1 MEREHQELIL
11 KHLRK
16 ESSGFEEQLLS
27 EWLQENPSNRKE
39 FEEYVRT
46 WDFSGRAKVDFEPD
60 VDAAWMKFKAKAG
73 FEPQQ
78 IAPQKETKV
87 VKLFDY
93 NIILKA
99 AAVLLV
105 FAGISYLSMKLFSQ
119 KEIQEISFAAGNE
132 KREIQLPDS
141 SKVWLNAHSKISYA
155 DDFKGDTRKVKLEG
169 EAFFEVKR
177 NVEKPF
183 RVEGLSSITQ
193 VLGTSFNVKT
203 IAGQADEVE
212 VVTGKVSFALKKN
225 ETKKVI
231 LTPGMKGRVDNNSNV
246 VSEKIDNPNFLAWKQ
261 EKLVFENST
270 LGEVAS
276 AVEAYF
282 GTKVELAN
290 SELVNCRFTG
300 TFEKPKLQEV
310 LDVVSESMSLSSK
323 KDGNGYLLE
332 GSGCQ

>member
-11 KHLRK
+11 KHLKK

-46 WDFSGRAKVDFEPD
+46 WDFSARAKVDFEPD

-73 FEPQQ
+73 FEPQLT
-78 IAPQKETKV
+78 APQKEAKV
-87 VKLFDY
+87 IKLFDF
-93 NIILKA
+93 NLMLKA

-105 FAGISYLSMKLFSQ
+105 FAGISYISMKLFNQ
-119 KEIQEISFAAGNE
+119 KEIQQISFEAGNE
-132 KREIQLPDS
+132 KRELQLPDS

-155 DDFKGDTRKVKLEG
+155 DEFKGEIRKVKLEG

-183 RVEGLSSITQ
+183 RVEGLSSVTQ
-193 VLGTSFNVKT
+193 VLGTSFNVKA

-212 VVTGKVSFALKKN
+212 VVTGKVSFALKNN
-225 ETKKVI
+225 ETRKVI
-231 LTPGMKGRVDNNSNV
+231 LTPGMKGKIDNNNV
-246 VSEKIDNPNFLAWKQ
+246 VSEKIDNPNSLAWKQ

-270 LGEVAS
+270 LEEVAS
-276 AVEAYF
+276 AVESYF
-282 GTKVELAN
+282 GTNVDLAN
-290 SELVNCRFTG
+290 PELVHCRFTG

-323 KDGNGYLLE
+323 KDENGYILE